1 MKIRFVFEDG
11 SERIY
16 ENHALTGTGRGRIV
30 RVESFPEEGSVEAMS
45 ASLLLGM
52 KVLGKVLR

>member
-16 ENHALTGTGRGRIV
+16 ENHELTGTGKGLLV
-30 RVESFPEEGSVEAMS
+30 RVETFPKEGSVETMS
-45 ASLLLGM
+45 ASILLGM

>member
-16 ENHALTGTGRGRIV
+16 ENRELSGTGRGRIV
-30 RVESFPEEGSVEAMS
+30 RVETFPKEGSVETMS
-45 ASLLLGM
+45 ASILLGM
-52 KVLGKVLR
+52 KVVGKVLR